1 MSRVVAAVQERVIS
15 VLLISVWTH
24 DQSLVAQLRG
34 YRDIGGEPERLG
46 AVAGKEGILA
56 SVAQWLDSVEAAYRD
71 ERNETKL

>member
-1 MSRVVAAVQERVIS
+1 VVAAVEERVIS

-24 DQSLVAQLRG
+24 DRSLVAQLRG

-56 SVAQWLDSVEAAYRD
+56 SVAQWLDSVEAAC
-71 ERNETKL
+71 RNKPNGTKP